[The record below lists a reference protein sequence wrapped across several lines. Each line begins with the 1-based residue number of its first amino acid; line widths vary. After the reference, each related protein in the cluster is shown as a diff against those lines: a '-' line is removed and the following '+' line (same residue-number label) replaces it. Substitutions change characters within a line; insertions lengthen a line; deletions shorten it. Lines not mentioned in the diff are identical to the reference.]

1 MSADSDKIISR
12 TGAALDADPASI
24 TNAIAAMIASFDGGG
39 TLLICGN
46 GGSAADAD
54 HIAGEML
61 KGFCLPRA
69 LNGDQRAAFADD
81 ADSQYMAETLQ
92 NGLPTIAFTAQG
104 AAASAIANDLGE
116 DLIFAQQL
124 WAYGK
129 PGDVLLAI
137 TTSGN
142 SRNVCLAAKA
152 AQAKG
157 ITVIGLT
164 GETGGALLP
173 LTDICIR
180 VPSQDVATIQE
191 RHLPIYHHFCTEIEA
206 YFFGG

>member
-1 MSADSDKIISR
+1 MTADTDKIVSR
-12 TGAALDADPASI
+12 TGAVLDARAESI
-24 TNAIAAMIASFDGGG
+24 TAAIAALIASYTAGG

-69 LNGDQRAAFADD
+69 LSDTQRAGFTDD
-81 ADSQYMAETLQ
+81 ADSQWMADKLQ
-92 NGLPTIAFTAQG
+92 NGLPTIALGVHG
-104 AAASAIANDLGE
+104 AAVTAVANDLDG
-116 DLIFAQQL
+116 DLIFAQQV

-129 PGDVLLAI
+129 PADVLLAI
-137 TTSGN
+137 STSGN

-152 AQAKG
+152 ARAKG
-157 ITVIGLT
+157 MQVIGLT

-173 LTDICIR
+173 LTDICICVGSR
-180 VPSQDVATIQE
+180 DVATIQE
-191 RHLPIYHHFCTEIEA
+191 RHLPIYHHICTEVEA
-206 YFFGG
+206 HFFAS